1 MSLRAWSCFAAVSV
15 LWGIPYLFIKLA
27 VEEVP
32 PAFVAWGR
40 VVIGAAILLP
50 WAWRAGL
57 LAGLRGRMRW
67 ALLWGLTEIAIPFPL
82 IAFGEQ
88 HVSSSLT
95 AILIASAPLMV
106 ALLGEVLD
114 PAERVRGARLAGLVI
129 GLAGVVALMGI
140 DVAGRADELLGA
152 GAILLG
158 TLCYA
163 VGPFNLRGPLAG
175 ADSIG
180 VVAVALAFAA
190 VALTPLVIADP
201 PAQTP
206 SGTAIASIV
215 VLGVLCSAAA
225 LVLFAILVALV
236 VRNHPPNVQEDVSVN
251 TDTGA
256 VRVVTSSIDT
266 RVGIR
271 AAWSHPGTR
280 LAFWSHFTT
289 PFAGTAFILLW
300 GVPFLTAGEGLS
312 PAAAAGV
319 TTLYIVVSMA
329 LGPVMG
335 GLSARIPHRR
345 SRVLVLPT
353 VAVQL
358 VAWLAV
364 IAWPGRAPLWLLIVL
379 VIALATGG
387 PASLIAFDHARTHN
401 PSHRLSTAT
410 GITNVGGFLAAL
422 IAIFLIGAALDMQG
436 AGTPDTYSLEA
447 FRFAFLTQVPLWLIG
462 AFFIVL
468 ERRRTRIHIGWDQ
481 PRRPRRDR

>member
-225 LVLFAILVALV
+225 LVLFAILVAEVGGGRAMVITYVAPV
-236 VRNHPPNVQEDVSVN
+236 V
-251 TDTGA
+251 A
-256 VRVVTSSIDT
+256 VALGVT
-266 RVGIR
+266 
-271 AAWSHPGTR
+271 
-280 LAFWSHFTT
+280 
-289 PFAGTAFILLW
+289 IL
-300 GVPFLTAGEGLS
+300 GESLG
-312 PAAAAGV
+312 AAAVAG
-319 TTLYIVVSMA
+319 L
-329 LGPVMG
+329 
-335 GLSARIPHRR
+335 
-345 SRVLVLPT
+345 
-353 VAVQL
+353 
-358 VAWLAV
+358 
-364 IAWPGRAPLWLLIVL
+364 LLIL
-379 VIALATGG
+379 AGSWLATGG
-387 PASLIAFDHARTHN
+387 
-401 PSHRLSTAT
+401 RLPP
-410 GITNVGGFLAAL
+410 GLGGLLRIVGA
-422 IAIFLIGAALDMQG
+422 
-436 AGTPDTYSLEA
+436 
-447 FRFAFLTQVPLWLIG
+447 
-462 AFFIVL
+462 
-468 ERRRTRIHIGWDQ
+468 RRRPSPG
-481 PRRPRRDR
+481 PG